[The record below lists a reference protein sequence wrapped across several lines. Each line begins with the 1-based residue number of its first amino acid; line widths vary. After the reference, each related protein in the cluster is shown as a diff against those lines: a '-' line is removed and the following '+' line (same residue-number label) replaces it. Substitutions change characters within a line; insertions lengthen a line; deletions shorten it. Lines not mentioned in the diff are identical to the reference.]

1 MFAVAYTTAALKSR
15 KRLPRNLRNRITAK
29 IEEVAADPTGQHP
42 QVKPLVGIDA
52 LRLRVGDWRVLF
64 ELDHANKVLL
74 VLDIRHR
81 SEAYQ

>member
-42 QVKPLVGIDA
+42 QIKPLVGIDA
-52 LRLRVGDWRVLF
+52 LRVGDWRVLF